1 MHVSRVVAGPSDE
14 VLLLQV
20 LGFALLV
27 AGVAARLQVSAAVGA
42 FLVGIALS
50 GRVADNARVV
60 LTPLRDLFAAVFFVF
75 FGLSTDPAVLPAALP
90 VAGVLA
96 AVGVVTKLGT
106 GWYAGRR
113 AGVSGPGRLR
123 AGLVL
128 VPRGEFSIVIATLA
142 ASAGVTGKLAP
153 VAAAYVLLLG
163 VLGPLL
169 PRVLD
174 VLGHRLSER
183 AAGRAGGAADLPAA
197 GDAQVREPA

>member
-1 MHVSRVVAGPSDE
+1 M
-14 VLLLQV
+14 
-20 LGFALLV
+20 
-27 AGVAARLQVSAAVGA
+27 
-42 FLVGIALS
+42 
-50 GRVADNARVV
+50 
-60 LTPLRDLFAAVFFVF
+60 F

-90 VAGVLA
+90 AAGVLA

-106 GWYAGRR
+106 GWYAGWR
-113 AGVSGPGRLR
+113 AGVSRPGRLR
-123 AGLVL
+123 AGAVL

-163 VLGPLL
+163 VVGPVL

-174 VLGHRLSER
+174 VLGSRLGRR
-183 AAGRAGGAADLPAA
+183 AAAGADGAADLPAV